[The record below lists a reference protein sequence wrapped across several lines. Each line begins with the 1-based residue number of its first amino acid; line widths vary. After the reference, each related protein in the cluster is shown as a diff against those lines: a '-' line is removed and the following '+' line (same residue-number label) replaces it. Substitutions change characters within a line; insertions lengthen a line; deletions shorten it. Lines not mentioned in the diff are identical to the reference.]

1 LRPRTYVQTA
11 SVRLGRYF
19 LACYQSDA
27 LNVAPILLPILSRNY
42 PHCKMQ
48 LSGPV
53 NDGKQYDDQDAQLV
67 LDRGTPRYAL
77 PLTVIILPVHK
88 ACIYGQKIPCR
99 SRKAYAHQRLMT
111 IQRCFD
117 GTQTWFLSHAVQSA
131 HVVGVKRLG
140 FSLTQSSCLL
150 LPSSCAMRN
159 SPPKRLHDE
168 NFPCMESCK
177 ALAICHATR

>member
-1 LRPRTYVQTA
+1 
-11 SVRLGRYF
+11 
-19 LACYQSDA
+19 
-27 LNVAPILLPILSRNY
+27 
-42 PHCKMQ
+42 MQ

-53 NDGKQYDDQDAQLV
+53 DDGKQYDDQDAQLV

-88 ACIYGQKIPCR
+88 ACVCGQKIPCR
-99 SRKAYAHQRLMT
+99 SRKGYAHQRLMT
-111 IQRCFD
+111 IQNCFD
-117 GTQTWFLSHAVQSA
+117 VTQTCFSSHAVQSA

-159 SPPKRLHDE
+159 SPPKRLYERASPAWRATKIWLSAMPHAIWHD
-168 NFPCMESCK
+168 
-177 ALAICHATR
+177 IHI